1 MQTVAFHNLGCKVN
15 AYEMELMQQKF
26 HDNGYE
32 IVPFS
37 EKADIYIV
45 NTCTVTNIADR
56 KSRQMLHRA
65 KALNPEALV
74 VAAGCYVE
82 TDREGAVNDEC
93 IDIVVGNKEKQ
104 DILEII
110 REYIAGTGT
119 RGGTRG
125 RFSGPEI
132 MGPENRPLVPKNRPL
147 VPAAPN
153 FLTTLTEHTRAYIKI
168 QDGCDQYCSYCII
181 PYSRGHVTSRPEE
194 ETLREIGALAQKGC
208 REFVITGIHLSS
220 YGLDR
225 PYNMAT
231 KDGSFH
237 NRGLTDIIKRIDRVE
252 GVKRIRLGSLEPQI
266 ITDDFLE
273 EMAEIRSFCPHFHL
287 SLQSGSDSVLK
298 RMNRR
303 YTTEEYYEKVQLI
316 RKYFEHPAITTD
328 VIVGF
333 PGETGDEFRQTRQF
347 LDRVDFYETHIFA
360 YSRRKGTVAD
370 RMPGQLTRREK
381 NERSQILIA
390 DSAARARRFRDY
402 YIGKPEEILIEETV
416 TLDGEL
422 YQTGYNRE
430 YVKYACKPVSDDSGK
445 SPVGNTAGL
454 TSEIIGESPV
464 NNHEDYPGRLIT
476 GRAEGF
482 LNDELLLM
490 QFSR

>member
-26 HDNGYE
+26 RDNGFE

-65 KALNPEALV
+65 RALNPEALV

-93 IDIVVGNKEKQ
+93 IDIVVGNKEKP
-104 DILEII
+104 DILNII
-110 REYIAGTGT
+110 REYIED
-119 RGGTRG
+119 GGEAVG
-125 RFSGPEI
+125 RFSCSVMSEPA
-132 MGPENRPLVPKNRPL
+132 ENCKTATR
-147 VPAAPN
+147 AI
-153 FLTTLTEHTRAYIKI
+153 LTTLTGHTRAYIKI

-181 PYSRGHVTSRPEE
+181 PYSRGHVTSRPED
-194 ETLREIGALAQKGC
+194 ETIREIGALVQAGC

-220 YGLDR
+220 YGLDM

-231 KDGSFH
+231 KDGSLH
-237 NRGLTDIIKRIDRVE
+237 NRALTDIIKKADRVE
-252 GVKRIRLGSLEPQI
+252 GVERIRLGSLEPQI

-273 EMAEIRSFCPHFHL
+273 EMAGIRSFCPHFHL

-303 YTTEEYYEKVQLI
+303 YTAEEYYEKVQLI

-333 PGETGDEFRQTRQF
+333 PGETESEFEQTRQF

-370 RMPGQLTRREK
+370 RLPGQLTRREK
-381 NERSQILIA
+381 NERSQILIS
-390 DSAARARRFRDY
+390 DSAARARRFREY
-402 YIGKPEEILIEETV
+402 YIGKQDEILAEETV
-416 TLDGEL
+416 ILNGER

-430 YVKYACKPVSDDSGK
+430 YVKYACKPLVNDSGK
-445 SPVGNTAGL
+445 SPAGNTAGF
-454 TSEIIGESPV
+454 TPEVIGEGPV
-464 NNHEDYPGRLIT
+464 NRNEDYSGRLIK
-476 GRAEGF
+476 GRTEGF

>member
-26 HDNGYE
+26 RDNGFE

-65 KALNPEALV
+65 RALNPEALV
-74 VAAGCYVE
+74 VAVGCYVE

-93 IDIVVGNKEKQ
+93 IDIVVGNKEKP
-104 DILEII
+104 DILNII
-110 REYIAGTGT
+110 REYIED
-119 RGGTRG
+119 GGEAVG
-125 RFSGPEI
+125 RFSCSVMSEPA
-132 MGPENRPLVPKNRPL
+132 ENCKTATR
-147 VPAAPN
+147 AI
-153 FLTTLTEHTRAYIKI
+153 LTTLTGHTRAYIKI
-168 QDGCDQYCSYCII
+168 QDGCDQYCSYCIL
-181 PYSRGHVTSRPEE
+181 PYSRGHVTSRPED
-194 ETLREIGALAQKGC
+194 ETIREIGALVQAGC

-220 YGLDR
+220 YGLDM

-231 KDGSFH
+231 KDGSLH
-237 NRGLTDIIKRIDRVE
+237 NRALTDIIKKADRVE
-252 GVKRIRLGSLEPQI
+252 GVERIRLGSLEPQI

-273 EMAEIRSFCPHFHL
+273 EMAGIRSFCPHFHL

-303 YTTEEYYEKVQLI
+303 YTAEEYYEKVQLI

-333 PGETGDEFRQTRQF
+333 PGETESEFEQTRQF

-370 RMPGQLTRREK
+370 RLPGQLTRREK
-381 NERSQILIA
+381 NERSQILIS
-390 DSAARARRFRDY
+390 DSAARARRFREY
-402 YIGKPEEILIEETV
+402 YIGKQDEILAEETV
-416 TLDGEL
+416 ILNGER

-430 YVKYACKPVSDDSGK
+430 YVKYACKPLVNDSGK
-445 SPVGNTAGL
+445 SPAGNTAGF
-454 TSEIIGESPV
+454 TPEVIGEGPV
-464 NNHEDYPGRLIT
+464 NRNEDYSGRLIK
-476 GRAEGF
+476 GRTEGF